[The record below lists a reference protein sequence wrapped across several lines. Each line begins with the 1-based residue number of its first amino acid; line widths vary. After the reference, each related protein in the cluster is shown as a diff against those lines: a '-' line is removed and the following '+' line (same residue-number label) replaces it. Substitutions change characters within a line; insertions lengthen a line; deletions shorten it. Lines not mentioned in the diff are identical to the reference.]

1 MNEIL
6 EPSDFMP
13 TVDEIDALF
22 VEYVSNNGSIESNI
36 ARRALC
42 MENFQ
47 NFPPTVLNKQP
58 FFVNWKLERIS
69 VKLYLAAVPP
79 IWKMGNIHTVGPNEA
94 LIVSG
99 KYILDGFH
107 KNVNS
112 TQHFAILSGILKTF
126 LQIWDGSQGILKTIS
141 LFVLTWNIIYFKCMF
156 KS

>member
-1 MNEIL
+1 
-6 EPSDFMP
+6 
-13 TVDEIDALF
+13 
-22 VEYVSNNGSIESNI
+22 
-36 ARRALC
+36 
-42 MENFQ
+42 
-47 NFPPTVLNKQP
+47 
-58 FFVNWKLERIS
+58 
-69 VKLYLAAVPP
+69 
-79 IWKMGNIHTVGPNEA
+79 MGNIHTVGPNEA

-99 KYILDGFH
+99 KYILDGSH